1 MSAGDEIRGMANKFA
16 AAPAKAVTMIRQATV
31 KTTIDTA
38 ADARR
43 NAPVDTGYLR
53 STIATEYE
61 FSGDGV
67 IGSVEAGAN
76 YAVHVENGTSRMA
89 PQPFLRPAFDKH
101 REKWIR
107 AMEQVGA
114 QVIQ

>member
-1 MSAGDEIRGMANKFA
+1 MGAGDEIRGMANKFA
-16 AAPAKAVTMIRQATV
+16 AAPAKATALIRTATV

-53 STIATEYE
+53 SSIATEYE

-67 IGSVEAGAN
+67 TGSVEAGAN

-107 AMEQVGA
+107 AMGQIGA
-114 QVIQ
+114 EVMT

>member
-1 MSAGDEIRGMANKFA
+1 MGAGDEIRQMANKFA
-16 AAPAKAVTMIRQATV
+16 AAPAKATALIRTATV

-43 NAPVDTGYLR
+43 NSPVDTGYLR
-53 STIATEYE
+53 SSIATEYE
-61 FSGDGV
+61 FSGEGV
-67 IGSVEAGAN
+67 TGSVEAGAN
-76 YAVHVENGTSRMA
+76 YAVFVENGTSRMA

-114 QVIQ
+114 EVIT

>member
-1 MSAGDEIRGMANKFA
+1 MGAGDEIRAMAHKFQ
-16 AAPAKAVTMIRQATV
+16 AAPGKAVKMIRQATV

-53 STIATEYE
+53 SSIATEYE

-67 IGSVEAGAN
+67 VGSVEAGAN
-76 YAVHVENGTSRMA
+76 YAAYVENGTSRMA
-89 PQPFLRPAFDKH
+89 PQPFMRPAFD
-101 REKWIR
+101 RNRAKWVR

-114 QVIQ
+114 EVLS

>member
-1 MSAGDEIRGMANKFA
+1 MGAGDEIRQMANRFA
-16 AAPAKAVTMIRQATV
+16 VAPAKAVTMIRQATV

-67 IGSVEAGAN
+67 IGTVEPGAN

-101 REKWIR
+101 RQKWIR
-107 AMEQVGA
+107 AMEQIGA
-114 QVIQ
+114 EVLS

>member
-1 MSAGDEIRGMANKFA
+1 MSAGNEIRGMANKFA
-16 AAPAKAVTMIRQATV
+16 AAPAKATALIRAATV

-53 STIATEYE
+53 SSIATDYQI
-61 FSGDGV
+61 SGTSVLGA
-67 IGSVEAGAN
+67 VEAGAN
-76 YAVHVENGTSRMA
+76 YAAYVENGTSRMA

-101 REKWIR
+101 RQKWIR
-107 AMEQVGA
+107 AMEQIGA
-114 QVIQ
+114 EVIT

>member
-1 MSAGDEIRGMANKFA
+1 MGAGDEIHQMATRFA
-16 AAPAKAVTMIRQATV
+16 AAPAKAVTKIRQATV

-53 STIATEYE
+53 SSIATEYE
-61 FSGDGV
+61 FSGEGV

-76 YAVHVENGTSRMA
+76 YAVFVENGTSRMA

-114 QVIQ
+114 EVIQ